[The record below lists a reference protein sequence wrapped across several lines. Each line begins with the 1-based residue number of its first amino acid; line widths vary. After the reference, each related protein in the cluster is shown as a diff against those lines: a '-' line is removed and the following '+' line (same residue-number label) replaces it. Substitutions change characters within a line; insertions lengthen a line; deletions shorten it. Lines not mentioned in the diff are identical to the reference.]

1 MLNRTESPELI
12 QSADIKIPEAKIIYI
27 NDNIPVIIVNEGTQ
41 EVMKVELVFS
51 AGNISEESPMLASA
65 ASELLDEGTRKRS
78 SAEIAEALDNYGAYF
93 QTECGNDFA
102 SVSLYSLSR
111 FLPETL
117 PVLLEI
123 INEPAY
129 PEKEIVTFCVQGKQR
144 LAVNQ
149 EKVDFLARKHF
160 IHSLYGNQHPYGH
173 FPTENDFDILN
184 SEKLISFH
192 KKNYLNGLVAVVIA
206 GKFNDTQLNLAIE
219 KINDSG
225 FKKGKV
231 ERLNI
236 ASSPEDIQLHI
247 PKEAAVQSA
256 IRIGRRLFNR
266 KHPDY
271 FKFTIL
277 NTVLGGYFGSRLM
290 SNIREDKGYTYG
302 IGSGIIPQFFDGY
315 FFISTEVGSDVC
327 SDAIKEIHFELNRLV
342 SEAIPISELNLV
354 KSYLTGSFQRS
365 IDGPFSLSDRYK
377 TLVLNGLELDHYYAY
392 LHTLKNVTSEEL
404 LETAHHYL
412 EVIHMTQVIIGP

>member
-1 MLNRTESPELI
+1 MLNRNESPVLI
-12 QSADIKIPEAKIIYI
+12 PTADIRIPEAKIIYI
-27 NDNIPVIIVNEGTQ
+27 NENIPVIVVNEGTQ
-41 EVMKVELVFS
+41 DVMKVELVFS
-51 AGNISEESPMLASA
+51 AGNISEKSPMLASA
-65 ASELLDEGTRKRS
+65 ANQLLDEGSKKRN

-93 QTECGNDFA
+93 QTECSNDFA
-102 SVSLYSLSR
+102 TVTLYTLSR
-111 FLPETL
+111 FLQETL

-129 PEKEIVTFCVQGKQR
+129 PGNEISTFCVQGKQR
-144 LAVNQ
+144 LAVNR

-160 IHSLYGNQHPYGH
+160 INSLYGNQHPYGH
-173 FPTENDFDILN
+173 FPNEADYDTLTPEL
-184 SEKLISFH
+184 LIDFH
-192 KKNYLNGLVAVVIA
+192 KNNYLKGLVAVVIA
-206 GKFNDTQLNLAIE
+206 GKFKEEQLQLAID
-219 KINDSG
+219 KIKACG
-225 FKKGKV
+225 FKKGGV
-231 ERLNI
+231 NPL
-236 ASSPEDIQLHI
+236 SSLLPKDPIKLHV
-247 PKEAAVQSA
+247 PKDQSVQSA

-315 FFISTEVGSDVC
+315 FFISTEVGGDVC
-327 SDAIKEIHFELNRLV
+327 ADAVKEIHIELNRLTT
-342 SEAIPISELNLV
+342 ELIPVEELNLV

-377 TLVLNGLELDHYYAY
+377 TLVLNGLELNHYYSY
-392 LHTLKNVTSEEL
+392 LETLKNVSSDDL
-404 LETAHHYL
+404 LQTAHHYL
-412 EVIHMTQVIIGP
+412 KVIHMTEVIIGN